1 MILLQISLNNFGPF
15 NGEHKVR
22 LFCQDVESKHKPVRI
37 IGGLNG
43 SGKSSIL
50 EAVRLCLHGRQSL
63 DNPTAADYQ
72 RHIYER
78 FHCHVDGQRADNAHV
93 ELEILIV
100 ENGLESTYRITR
112 RWSNKTKQTIS
123 EDLTITQNGQELVEL
138 YSEQYQSFLNELV
151 PLGLAEFFFFDG
163 ERIQKLAEDEGADA
177 VVADSIRSL
186 LGLNTASK
194 LQNDL
199 AIFMRA
205 KSGSIS
211 DGDLEFE
218 LSRNREELQKIEG
231 ELEDIEADR
240 LTLGERLQRLVREA
254 DLQERKISSEGG
266 DYANKRDYLLNQR
279 DILQAEIESKERELH
294 DLANGLL
301 PFCLAPESIDR
312 LRCRLLKELEQKEA
326 GTAAA
331 ALNNKR
337 TELLDLMGSSAFWDE
352 QIDESLSSASIEQ
365 LRQAIADAIEAVIP
379 KSDEEPI
386 NTAIVQDL
394 SSKDVQFILSSI
406 DQILGALPERA
417 IRLASEGEEASQK
430 LRKLEDQLRKAPR
443 EETLKPLLDELLRIK
458 AAITEAEREKMGL
471 TENHNQAMRRQ
482 LDLERSD
489 KKLGDN
495 IESQAKHRDAIKWA
509 SKVKNVLGTYEQEL
523 AVRRVNTLGES
534 VTKCYQVLAHK
545 QSLCKEVSFDPITL
559 QLKLYDV
566 HGNLVYRPL
575 LSKGEKQIL
584 SVAILWGLGLCS
596 GRELPVI
603 IDTPLARLDVDH
615 RQALFEEYFPYASH
629 QVVLLSTDSELGE
642 SDLHTLEQW
651 TSEVSHLQFDV
662 QTGSTTIEPGYL
674 KVEV

>member
-1 MILLQISLNNFGPF
+1 MLLQQISLNNFGPF
-15 NGEHKVR
+15 EGEHKVR
-22 LFCQDVESKHKPVRI
+22 LFCTNVKSEHKPIRI

-63 DNPTAADYQ
+63 GNPTAADYQ

-78 FHCHVDGQRADNAHV
+78 FHCHPDGWRADNAHV

-100 ENGLESTYRITR
+100 ENGIESTYRITR
-112 RWSNKTKQTIS
+112 SWSTKTKNTIS
-123 EDLTITQNGQELVEL
+123 EDLTITQNQQELVEL

-151 PLGLAEFFFFDG
+151 PIGLAEFFFFDG

-186 LGLNTASK
+186 LGLHTASK

-199 AIFMRA
+199 SIFMRA
-205 KSGSIS
+205 KSGAIS

-218 LSRNREELQKIEG
+218 VSRNREEFKRVET
-231 ELEDIEADR
+231 ELEDIEAER
-240 LTLGERLQRLVREA
+240 LILGESLQRLVRES

-266 DYANKRDYLLNQR
+266 DYANKREYLLTQR
-279 DILQAEIESKERELH
+279 GILQAEIESKETELQ

-301 PFCLAPESIDR
+301 PFCLAPEFVDR
-312 LRCRLLKELEQKEA
+312 LRDHLLKELEQRKD
-326 GTAAA
+326 GTAAV

-337 TELLDLMGSSAFWDE
+337 TELLDLVGSTAFWNE
-352 QIDESLSSASIEQ
+352 QIDESLPPTSIERI
-365 LRQAIADAIEAVIP
+365 RQVIVGAIEAVIP
-379 KSDEEPI
+379 EAVDESDNI
-386 NTAIVQDL
+386 AIVQDL
-394 SSKDVQFILSSI
+394 SSKDVQLILSSI
-406 DQILGALPERA
+406 DQICGELPERA
-417 IRLASEGEEASQK
+417 IRLSSEGEEASQK
-430 LRKLEDQLRKAPR
+430 LRKVEDQLSRAPE

-458 AAITEAEREKMGL
+458 AEVAEAERDETRL
-471 TENHNQAMRRQ
+471 TENYSQAMRRQ
-482 LDLERSD
+482 LELERSD
-489 KKLGDN
+489 KKLEDN
-495 IESQAKHRDAIKWA
+495 LESQTKHRDAIKWA
-509 SKVKNVLGTYEQEL
+509 SKVKNVLASYEQEL
-523 AVRRVNTLGES
+523 TVRRVSTLGES
-534 VTKCYQVLAHK
+534 VTKCYKALAHK

-629 QVVLLSTDSELGE
+629 QVVLLSTDSELGA
-642 SDLHTLEQW
+642 SDLHTLEPW
-651 TSEVSHLQFDV
+651 TSEVSHLQFDA